1 MTREERRS
9 TTAARIA
16 VGRLPQPRWV
26 TVTQGTRVT
35 GACDGCGEV
44 MVLSDRAFKVVL
56 HRAISLQFHD
66 ECFDVYNGVPDAGR
80 GGLPS

>member
-1 MTREERRS
+1 
-9 TTAARIA
+9 
-16 VGRLPQPRWV
+16 
-26 TVTQGTRVT
+26 
-35 GACDGCGEV
+35 

-56 HRAISLQFHD
+56 HRAISLLFHD